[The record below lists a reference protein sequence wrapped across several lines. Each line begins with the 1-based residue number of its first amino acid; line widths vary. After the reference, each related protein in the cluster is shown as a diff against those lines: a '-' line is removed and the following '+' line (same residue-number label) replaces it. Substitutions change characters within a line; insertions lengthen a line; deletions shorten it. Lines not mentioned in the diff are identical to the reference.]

1 VTPSPPSISP
11 LASARRAWRD
21 SLLAFGAVLVL
32 VTGLVR
38 VNIDLPLRMG
48 HLGSALIL
56 VVFLGVP
63 LLVADRRNEDLRDYG
78 FHISPLGK
86 GLAIA
91 GVAVAA
97 IVPVFTLGFFAFYE
111 IACHSE
117 LLSHLAPHQMCGHYG
132 GLAGFH
138 MPAFAVFEP
147 SAPGLVEP
155 LRQLGPVTRAAP
167 TLSLEW
173 CLVQWLVVGLPE
185 ELFFRG
191 FLLHKLEQRFPPGRR
206 ILGGGIGLALVLS
219 AAAFALIHLPR
230 EADPRALATFFPG
243 LVFGWMRSATGSIL
257 ASTVTHGCSNILVRI
272 LELAVSR

>member
-1 VTPSPPSISP
+1 
-11 LASARRAWRD
+11 
-21 SLLAFGAVLVL
+21 
-32 VTGLVR
+32 
-38 VNIDLPLRMG
+38 
-48 HLGSALIL
+48 
-56 VVFLGVP
+56 
-63 LLVADRRNEDLRDYG
+63 
-78 FHISPLGK
+78 
-86 GLAIA
+86 
-91 GVAVAA
+91 
-97 IVPVFTLGFFAFYE
+97 VPVFTLGFFAFYE

-147 SAPGLVEP
+147 SAPGLAEP

-191 FLLHKLEQRFPPGRR
+191 FLLHKLEQRFPPRRR

-219 AAAFALIHLPR
+219 AAAFAVIHLPR